1 MTGAGRALLASLLA
15 AGAAAAGVQIAPG
28 GGPAIIEAAKIPFTD
43 PAATLR
49 AAREA
54 AAAGDRSLADEGF
67 RAAGAAAPTI
77 ADYSDLERLRLRST
91 AGAWEETIAL
101 AALWS
106 HPDSPLVPEVDEL
119 VGEAHAA
126 LGQAEAARVAWR
138 RAAEKTL
145 DTARNAQLEWKIAA
159 SLEAE
164 GEGEAATE
172 LYLEL
177 WTSHPLE
184 PEAERAQQA
193 LDAITAKRGHDP
205 RTPIHLRKRGDALFR
220 LRRNELALEA
230 YERALA
236 SKALPAEE
244 RGRALRQRAETLFRL
259 RRYPEAAAALG
270 QLPPSDERRI
280 DRARAFARAGDVER
294 GVRELEAIAK
304 SARGRSAAR
313 ARYLAAL
320 LVDGEGDIE
329 RAREHY
335 REVIRSAGRTSYAQ
349 AALWRLG
356 WVAFREGR
364 PAEARQWFERL
375 LRLEDDA
382 LTSLRTRYWL
392 ARTREQAGD
401 NASLAFAA
409 LAREFPFS
417 YYGWQ
422 ARLRVAE
429 VERSDPPPAIA
440 DGTAA
445 LGREMLARPE
455 ILLGAGMEAE
465 ARFELDR
472 LFSRAVGLQDRLALA
487 TLYQTA
493 GDFHQAQRLIVE
505 AYEEPLARGPVP
517 GQFEVW
523 WQAWPAPFEG
533 DMHEATAAGT
543 LIEPGLVYAL
553 MREESGFRPSVVSTV
568 GARGLLQIMPET
580 GERLARDVG
589 LPAFSA
595 EDLFLPRVNIR
606 LGSTYLRQLL
616 DRFGGQKPAA
626 IASYNAGPTAV
637 SRWLDP
643 TLEDDEWIE
652 AIPYDET
659 RAYVKRVLR
668 SLNVYRVLY

>member
-1 MTGAGRALLASLLA
+1 
-15 AGAAAAGVQIAPG
+15 VQIAPAG
-28 GGPAIIEAAKIPFTD
+28 SLSILQVGTIPVVD
-43 PAATLR
+43 PAARLR
-49 AAREA
+49 TAREA
-54 AAAGDRSLADEGF
+54 ATAGDRSLAEEHY
-67 RAAGAAAPTI
+67 RAAAEAAPAI
-77 ADYSDLERLRLRST
+77 ADYADLERLRLRVA
-91 AGAWEETIAL
+91 AGAWEEALAL
-101 AALWS
+101 AALWD
-106 HPDSPLVPEVDEL
+106 HPDSPLVSEVDEL

-126 LGQAEAARVAWR
+126 LGQAAAARAAWQ
-138 RAAEKTL
+138 RAAEETQ
-145 DTARNAQLEWKIAA
+145 DAARNARLEGKLAA

-164 GEGEAATE
+164 GDVEAATE
-172 LYLEL
+172 VYLEL

-184 PEAERAQQA
+184 PEAENAQRA
-193 LDAITAKRGHDP
+193 LDGITALRGRDP
-205 RTPIHLRKRGDALFR
+205 RTPIQLRKRGDALFR

-236 SKALPAEE
+236 SKTLPAAE

-270 QLPPSDERRI
+270 QLPPTDDRRI
-280 DRARAFARAGDVER
+280 HRARALARAGDVDR

-304 SARGRSAAR
+304 SSRGRSAAR

-320 LVDGEGDIE
+320 LVDGEGDSE
-329 RAREHY
+329 RARQHY

-356 WVAFREGR
+356 WVAFRER
-364 PAEARQWFERL
+364 RMAEARQWFERL

-392 ARTREQAGD
+392 ARTREQVGD
-401 NASLAFAA
+401 DASVAFAA

-417 YYGWQ
+417 YYGWR
-422 ARLRVAE
+422 ARLRVAKA
-429 VERSDPPPAIA
+429 ERSEPPPAIP

-445 LGREMLARPE
+445 LGLEMLARPE
-455 ILLGAGMEAE
+455 ILLAAGMEDE

-487 TLYQTA
+487 SLYQTA

-517 GQFEVW
+517 GQIEVW
-523 WQAWPAPFEG
+523 WQAWPAPFEE
-533 DMHEATAAGT
+533 DMVEATAAGT

-553 MREESGFRPSVVSTV
+553 MREESGYRPRVVSTV

-580 GERLARDVG
+580 GQRLARDVG
-589 LPAFSA
+589 LPAYSA
-595 EDLFLPRVNIR
+595 DDLFLPRVNIR
-606 LGSTYLRQLL
+606 LGSTYLQQLL
-616 DRFGGQKPAA
+616 ERFGGQKSAA

-643 TLEDDEWIE
+643 TVEDDEWIE

-668 SLNVYRVLY
+668 SLDVYRVLY